1 MLVGFK
7 KMEVQLVDTLV
18 FVMYC
23 SQIFIV
29 MFGFENGN
37 VWV

>member
-23 SQIFIV
+23 SQIFILIL
-29 MFGFENGN
+29 GFENEN
-37 VWV
+37 V